1 MNNNIESVLNFSTNT
16 LEEKMGT
23 TVKSAPNGSLKKVK
37 LAEKS
42 FASAKREISRIRV
55 ALAKARRDSLEEK
68 YQNKYNEALEQ
79 YSDLTSQNFDEF
91 SKLVDDL
98 SKISIRLI
106 LSDNKIDRL
115 TQVRVPESKQTPSRP
130 IRIAKQVVTKISD
143 KISSMRKR
151 IDLYDKTKTSYRSAL
166 DDIKERNNSEQIIKD
181 MSQPRDFA
189 DLYASKTVSNEATN
203 TSKENNN
210 DTMLDRFSQMTLGAG
225 AQRISPSTQAQEKVS
240 ANVATNN
247 GAEIAG
253 IEAGRKAISDILS
266 NDKKD
271 NANINFD

>member
-91 SKLVDDL
+91 
-98 SKISIRLI
+98 
-106 LSDNKIDRL
+106 
-115 TQVRVPESKQTPSRP
+115 
-130 IRIAKQVVTKISD
+130 
-143 KISSMRKR
+143 
-151 IDLYDKTKTSYRSAL
+151 
-166 DDIKERNNSEQIIKD
+166 
-181 MSQPRDFA
+181 
-189 DLYASKTVSNEATN
+189 
-203 TSKENNN
+203 
-210 DTMLDRFSQMTLGAG
+210 
-225 AQRISPSTQAQEKVS
+225 
-240 ANVATNN
+240 
-247 GAEIAG
+247 
-253 IEAGRKAISDILS
+253 
-266 NDKKD
+266 
-271 NANINFD
+271 